1 MVQVASFPPVQ
12 VLPVVPHTFEAPST
26 APGARSSGT
35 VVVCQERPLNTM
47 ASPPLAS
54 KTHTLC
60 VDDDITA
67 AGRNPA
73 GMAFLLQA
81 EPFQCRTSGRALAP
95 EPVMPTAQ
103 ASCLPGA
110 VTLCSG
116 AAVAEWDR

>member
-1 MVQVASFPPVQ
+1 M
-12 VLPVVPHTFEAPST
+12 
-26 APGARSSGT
+26 
-35 VVVCQERPLNTM
+35 NTK

-54 KTHTLC
+54 KIHTLC
-60 VDDDITA
+60 VDDDITS

-81 EPFQCRTSGRALAP
+81 EPFQCRTSGLALAP

-103 ASCLPGA
+103 ASFLPGA

-116 AAVAEWDR
+116 AAMAEWDR